1 VAVFFQSRP
10 ALPHFLAR
18 TLWVAALFVPV
29 AWAQEAANQP
39 AQAPASCPLTV
50 EYPLPSDL
58 AGLRALAERQQAV
71 SGEPGCLKSA
81 TFHAWRGATLL
92 ALGKP
97 DEAVEPLE
105 RALLQ
110 DPDLP
115 GAQLDLAQAFA
126 AQGDTASAVAFLRSL
141 RQRAD
146 LPVAIGTAIDRQLG
160 GLLAPDLLQ
169 RGIALTTDWQSR
181 WQFSTLAGGD
191 SNLNNAPSASEIT
204 LTAGP
209 LGNITLPLDPS
220 SQPRRGGAVLGVAQW
235 QGLRPHGESLWVLQ
249 AELRARQTS
258 HSDTSYQQGDVA
270 ASWLQGPAA
279 PTQWVGRLAT
289 GYLRYAG
296 AGLLQATR
304 TSIQY
309 QWDNLGV
316 TAAEWWPD
324 TFAGCRPAAS
334 LELEHR
340 RYPSSRGLDGVYEGG
355 ALGLL
360 CRGNGQQQASQRS
373 GASSSQSFYSIQAR
387 VGDDRP
393 IHEDRPGGT
402 YRRAELKAQWE
413 GPLMAIGRLGVQWT
427 TTRQIDR
434 QPFSILLGNLPRHT
448 SRHLLQL
455 EASWPISDG
464 VSLVGSAEAALQ
476 RSNLAAFESRQ
487 RSVYLGLRWELMQ

>member
-1 VAVFFQSRP
+1 MAAYFKSRP
-10 ALPHFLAR
+10 ALPHVLCGKLCLA
-18 TLWVAALFVPV
+18 LLVVPAA
-29 AWAQEAANQP
+29 WGQEVGHPPAQP
-39 AQAPASCPLTV
+39 AKPCSLKA

-58 AGLRALAERQQAV
+58 DSLRALAERQQEV

-115 GAQLDLAQAFA
+115 GAQLDLAQALA
-126 AQGDTASAVAFLRSL
+126 AQGDSASAVSFLRSL

-146 LPVAIGTAIDRQLG
+146 LPIAIGTAIDRQLG
-160 GLLAPDLLQ
+160 GLLVPDLLQ
-169 RGIALTTDWQSR
+169 RGLALATDWQSR
-181 WQFSTLAGGD
+181 WQFSALGGAD
-191 SNLNNAPSASEIT
+191 SNLNNAPAASEIT
-204 LTAGP
+204 LTFP
-209 LGNITLPLDPS
+209 QGNVTLPLAPS
-220 SQPRRGGAVLGVAQW
+220 SQPRQGAAVLGVAQW
-235 QGLRPHGESLWVLQ
+235 QGLKAHGESLWVLQ

-258 HSDTSYQQGDVA
+258 QADTSYQQGDLA
-270 ASWLQGPAA
+270 ASWLQAPAA

-289 GYLRYAG
+289 GYLRYGG

-316 TAAEWWPD
+316 TAATWWPD
-324 TFAGCRPAAS
+324 KFAGCRPAAS

-340 RYPSSRGLDGVYEGG
+340 RYPSTRDLDGVYEGG
-355 ALGLL
+355 AAGLL
-360 CRGNGQQQASQRS
+360 CRGNGQQQTSQAN
-373 GASSSQSFYSIQAR
+373 GGSSSQSFYSIQAR
-387 VGDDRP
+387 LGDDHP
-393 IHEDRPGGT
+393 IQEDRPGGT

-413 GPLMAIGRLGVQWT
+413 GPLLAIGRLGVQWT

-455 EASWPISDG
+455 EASWPISAG
-464 VSLVGSAEAALQ
+464 LSLVGSAEAALQ

-487 RSVYLGLRWELMQ
+487 RSVYLGLRWELMR

>member
-1 VAVFFQSRP
+1 MPAAWGQEIGHRP
-10 ALPHFLAR
+10 P
-18 TLWVAALFVPV
+18 
-29 AWAQEAANQP
+29 QP
-39 AQAPASCPLTV
+39 GEPCPLKV

-58 AGLRALAERQQAV
+58 PSLGALAERQQAV

-81 TFHAWRGATLL
+81 PFHAWRGATLL

-97 DEAVEPLE
+97 DEAVEALE

-115 GAQLDLAQAFA
+115 GAQLDLALALA
-126 AQGDTASAVAFLRSL
+126 AQGDSASAVAFLRSL

-146 LPVAIGTAIDRQLG
+146 LPIAIGTAIDRQLG
-160 GLLAPDLLQ
+160 GLLVPDLLQ
-169 RGIALTTDWQSR
+169 RGLALTADWQSR
-181 WQFSTLAGGD
+181 WQFSALGGAD
-191 SNLNNAPSASEIT
+191 SNLNNAPAASEIT
-204 LTAGP
+204 LTLP
-209 LGNITLPLDPS
+209 QGNVTLPLAPS
-220 SQPRRGGAVLGVAQW
+220 SQPRQGAAVLGVAQW
-235 QGLRPHGESLWVLQ
+235 QGLKARGESLWVLQ

-258 HSDTSYQQGDVA
+258 QADTSYQQGDLA
-270 ASWLQGPAA
+270 ASWLQAPAA

-289 GYLRYAG
+289 GYLRYGG

-304 TSIQY
+304 TSVQY
-309 QWDNLGV
+309 QWDALGA
-316 TAAEWWPD
+316 TAATWWPD
-324 TFAGCRPAAS
+324 KLARCRPAAS

-340 RYPSSRGLDGVYEGG
+340 RYPSSRELDGVYEGG

-360 CRGNGQQQASQRS
+360 CRGSGQDQNSQPNGGSPS
-373 GASSSQSFYSIQAR
+373 PSFYSVQAR
-387 VGDDRP
+387 LGDDRP

-413 GPLMAIGRLGVQWT
+413 GPLLAVGRLGLQWT

-455 EASWPISDG
+455 EASWPIG
-464 VSLVGSAEAALQ
+464 PGLSLVGSAEAALQ
-476 RSNLAAFESRQ
+476 ASNLAAFESRQ
-487 RSVYLGLRWELMQ
+487 RSVYLGLRWELTQ